1 MANVTP
7 IRRLLIANRGEIA
20 RRIIR
25 TAHAM
30 GIGTVAVYSEN
41 DAAAPFVQE
50 ADTAIDIGGHTAAQS
65 YLGVSKLIDACKRS
79 GADAVHPGYGF
90 LSESAVFAEAVLSNG
105 LTWVGPSPKAIR
117 AIGDKLAAK
126 RLLKPLGVPLLE
138 AFEVPENADASAS
151 AEKIGYRRV
160 ELAGWS

>member
-41 DAAAPFVQE
+41 DATAPFVQE
-50 ADTAIDIGGHTAAQS
+50 ADAAIAIGGHTAMES
-65 YLGVSKLIDACKRS
+65 YLDAGKLLDACNRS

-90 LSESAVFAEAVLSNG
+90 LSESSAFAEHVIGAG

-126 RLLKPLGVPLLE
+126 HLLSRWACRCWRPSKCLRVPMPRLRPQR
-138 AFEVPENADASAS
+138 SATPC
-151 AEKIGYRRV
+151 
-160 ELAGWS
+160 

>member
-41 DAAAPFVQE
+41 DATAPFVQE
-50 ADTAIDIGGHTAAQS
+50 ADAAIAIGGHTAMES
-65 YLGVSKLIDACKRS
+65 YLDAGKLLDACNRS

-90 LSESAVFAEAVLSNG
+90 LSESSAFAEHVIGAG

-117 AIGDKLAAK
+117 AIGD
-126 RLLKPLGVPLLE
+126 
-138 AFEVPENADASAS
+138 
-151 AEKIGYRRV
+151 
-160 ELAGWS
+160 